1 MPTSVQ
7 PTSPKPPPERA
18 SPVWHPFT
26 QHALAGEPLNV
37 ARGEGAHL
45 VTVDGRRI
53 IDAISSWWVNI
64 HGHCHPRIVAAVAE
78 QAGRLEQVIFAGFT
92 HAPAEALAE
101 ALVAITPPGLAHV
114 FFSDSGSTAVE
125 VAVKMAVG
133 CWHHR
138 GEDRRRL
145 VALEDAYHGDT
156 FGTMAVGHR
165 GVFTGPYD
173 PMLYAVDRLPFPV
186 AGDEQRTIDAFED
199 LLAQDGGAIA
209 ALIVEPLVLGA
220 GGMRMYPPAVLTA
233 LAGLCRRHGIFLIV
247 DEVMTGFGRTG
258 TLFACEQAGVRP
270 DLMCLSKGL
279 TGGFL
284 PMGATMTTK
293 EIFDAF
299 YVPDRARM
307 FFHSSSFTGNPL
319 ACAAALASLS
329 VWQDE
334 PVRERIAAVAA
345 HHARRLARL
354 RGHARVTNIRQAG
367 TIAAFDITA
376 GKGGYLSNLAPRLY
390 DHFLAH
396 DVLLRPLGNVVY
408 VLPPYCIA
416 ETDLDRVYDVIE
428 DALDTVA
435 D

>member
-1 MPTSVQ
+1 MRTSAAPTSTTGAFE
-7 PTSPKPPPERA
+7 PA

-26 QHALAGEPLNV
+26 QHALSGPAVMV

-45 VTVDGRRI
+45 VTEDGRRI
-53 IDAISSWWVNI
+53 IDAIASWWVNL
-64 HGHCHPRIVAAVAE
+64 HGHCHPRITAAVAE

-92 HAPAEALAE
+92 HAPAEALAR
-101 ALVAITPPGLAHV
+101 ALVRITPPGLEHV

-165 GVFTGPYD
+165 GVFSRAYD

-186 AGDEQRTIDAFED
+186 AGDEQRPLDAFD
-199 LLAQDGGAIA
+199 VLLKRDEGAIA

-220 GGMRMYPPAVLTA
+220 GGMRMYPPSVLRA
-233 LAGLCRRHGIFLIV
+233 LADRCAAHGIFLIV

-258 TLFACEQAGVRP
+258 SLFACEQAGVRP

-284 PMGATMTTK
+284 PMGATMATR
-293 EIFDAF
+293 EMFDAF
-299 YVPDRARM
+299 CVPDRSRM

-319 ACAAALASLS
+319 ACAAALASLAIWDS
-329 VWQDE
+329 E
-334 PVRERIAAVAA
+334 PVGDRIATISA
-345 HHARRLARL
+345 HHARRLERL
-354 RGHARVTNIRQAG
+354 RDHPRVAGVRQTG
-367 TIAAFDITA
+367 TIAAFDIA
-376 GKGGYLSNLAPRLY
+376 VANGGYLSTLGPRLY
-390 DHFLAH
+390 DQFLRH

-416 ETDLDRVYDVIE
+416 ANDLDRVYDVIE
-428 DALDTVA
+428 DALHTVA